1 MLRIG
6 VTGRMASGKSTV
18 ARRFEERGAVRIDG
32 DVLGQETL
40 RTPEIRN
47 AIEAEFGPS
56 VIGGDGAVDR
66 ARLGAVVFRDSRAM
80 ERLNSIVQP
89 ALLERVRRE
98 VATATPGAA
107 GVVVLDAALIS
118 TWKLE
123 RALDGV
129 VLVTAPEDLR
139 VRRLAAARGFSD
151 EEARA
156 RVRGQM
162 LPEISQAKRLWTIE
176 NDGSLVELE
185 SAADRVWDEIAPLG
199 RGSTDRMT

>member
-18 ARRFEERGAVRIDG
+18 ARRFEEHGAIRIDG
-32 DVLGQETL
+32 DLLGQETI
-40 RTPEIRN
+40 RAPEIRS

-56 VIGGDGAVDR
+56 VIGADGAVDR

-80 ERLNSIVQP
+80 ERLNAIVQP

-98 VATATPGAA
+98 VATAGSA

-123 RALDGV
+123 RELDGV

-139 VRRLAAARGFSD
+139 VRRLAAARGFGD

-156 RVRGQM
+156 RVRGQS
-162 LPEISQAKRLWTIE
+162 LPDISEAKRLWTIE
-176 NDGSLVELE
+176 NDGSVPALE
-185 SAADRVWDEIAPLG
+185 SAADRVWGEIIRLG
-199 RGSTDRMT
+199 GRSTS

>member
-18 ARRFEERGAVRIDG
+18 ARRFEQRGAVRIDG
-32 DVLGQETL
+32 DALGQETI
-40 RTPEIRN
+40 RTPEIRS
-47 AIEAEFGPS
+47 AIEAEFGPT
-56 VIGGDGAVDR
+56 VIGSDGAVDR
-66 ARLGAVVFRDSRAM
+66 ARLGAVVFRDSLAM
-80 ERLNSIVQP
+80 ERLNRIVQP

-98 VATATPGAA
+98 VATATPGPA

-156 RVRGQM
+156 RVRGQS
-162 LPEISQAKRLWTIE
+162 LPEISEAKRLWPIE
-176 NDGSLVELE
+176 NVGDVAALDA
-185 SAADRVWDEIAPLG
+185 AADRVWREIAALRPSG
-199 RGSTDRMT
+199 